1 MTKLQTLFS
10 ICAEHELDLD
20 ESLVILWDAGFEDID
35 DPDDRIASKSLNEVL
50 SVLGVENP
58 KDLTKVSYWLN
69 RLDLTRDELA
79 AELAELGIP
88 LRADVR
94 KLPKGALRRL
104 RRKYMHKRP
113 NAVAVP
119 VAPEPPPPQLEWP
132 RVDTQE
138 HLRYLSEEDLLRIH
152 AALAKDFED
161 SKDPIEPPGVRSDH
175 LIGSTV
181 SRPLT
186 AIGDRLKYP
195 TAELAAAALMHSV
208 VHNHCFFN
216 GNKRTGLVAMLVF
229 LDSNS
234 RIVTCDE
241 RALFR
246 FTLRLA
252 QHRLIPRHYD
262 QRDDR
267 EVLAA
272 AQWIRSNSR
281 AVNKGERPIP
291 GHRLKGILRD
301 FGCEYSAAP
310 GRGNRLDI
318 RRTVSVSTG
327 RLRRHRDRVL
337 RTQIQYASDGQEIA
351 RNTIHKVRD
360 DLWLD
365 EEHGIDSHAF
375 YEAEATPDDFI
386 QTYRTL
392 LRRLGKL

>member
-1 MTKLQTLFS
+1 MTKLRTLSS
-10 ICAEHELDLD
+10 ICDEHELDLD
-20 ESLVILWDAGFEDID
+20 ESLVVLWDAGFEDID
-35 DPDDRIASKSLNEVL
+35 DPDDQIPPKSLSRVL
-50 SVLGVENP
+50 AALEVENP
-58 KDLTKVSYWLN
+58 KDLTKVDYWLD
-69 RLDLTRDELA
+69 RLEMTRDELA
-79 AELAELGIP
+79 AELAELGLP
-88 LRADVR
+88 LRAEVR
-94 KLPKGALRRL
+94 KLPKGAQRRL

-113 NAVAVP
+113 IADATSIP
-119 VAPEPPPPQLEWP
+119 PEPAAPPLEWP
-132 RVDTQE
+132 QTNTQE
-138 HLRYLSEEDLLRIH
+138 QLTYLTEGDLLAIH
-152 AALAKDFED
+152 AALVDDFKNSEE
-161 SKDPIEPPGVRSDH
+161 PIDPPGVRSHH
-175 LIGSTV
+175 LVGSTV
-181 SRPLT
+181 SRPQT
-186 AIGDRLKYP
+186 AHGDRLKYP
-195 TAELAAAALMHSV
+195 TVDLAAGALMHSV

-229 LDSNS
+229 LDCNS
-234 RIVTCDE
+234 RIATCDE
-241 RALFR
+241 KELFR

-252 QHRLIPRHYD
+252 QHRLVPRHHD

-291 GHRLKGILRD
+291 GLRLKRILREFD
-301 FGCEYSAAP
+301 CEYSTAS

-318 RRTVSVSTG
+318 RRIVPAPG
-327 RLRRHRDRVL
+327 RLRRHRTRVL
-337 RTQIQYASDGQEIA
+337 RTQIQYSGDGQEMA

-365 EEHGIDSHAF
+365 EGHGIDSQVF